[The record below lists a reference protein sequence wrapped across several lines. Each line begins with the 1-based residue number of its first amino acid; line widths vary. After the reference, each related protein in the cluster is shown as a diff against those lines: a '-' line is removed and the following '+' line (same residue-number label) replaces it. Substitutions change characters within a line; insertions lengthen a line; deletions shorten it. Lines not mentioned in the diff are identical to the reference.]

1 LLYHFVAGEVAMA
14 KRSTTLEILLPQRN
28 DDVPA
33 YRWLY
38 NSLRDEILEGRLRP
52 GTRLPATRDL
62 ASQYKLSRGTIVT
75 AFEELKAEGYVE
87 GSIGSGTYVSKV
99 LPEELLEV
107 RSEAAR
113 KAALIKQPRRKLT
126 DYGKSVK
133 SFPNFPNRATR
144 AFRANLPAVDLFPV
158 TLWTQ
163 LANRRLRRT
172 SVALLTGTDA
182 LGYPPLREAIAHYVT
197 TSRGAVCTA
206 DQVIALSGVQEAL
219 DLTVRLFLNP
229 GDRVCMEDPGYFG
242 ATRIFDAMKAKI
254 NPLAV
259 DKEGMKLPGERHRGA
274 RLIYTTPAHQSP
286 LGMTMSLPRRLG
298 LLEWARRSGTLIFE
312 DDYDGEYRYSGR
324 PVPVLQGLDRN
335 GVVLLAGT
343 FSKVLFPSLRL
354 GYMVVPMDLV
364 DRFAAA
370 KSLITRHSALLE
382 QTVLCDFIEQGH
394 FGRHLR
400 RMREVYSQRLG
411 VLIENGR
418 RNLAGLLE
426 ISEIEA
432 GLQTVGLLNPG
443 VNGREAS
450 KAAWKRGI
458 EVVSI
463 RGLYSVDGNERKIT
477 NAGTQDGL
485 QLGFAAIDEREI
497 KRGVEELARVLE
509 TM

>member
-1 LLYHFVAGEVAMA
+1 MA
-14 KRSTTLEILLPQRN
+14 KRSTAIEMLLPQH
-28 DDVPA
+28 DKGVPA

-38 NSLRDEILEGRLRP
+38 SSLRDEILEGRLRP

-107 RSEAAR
+107 RRETAR
-113 KAALIKQPRRKLT
+113 RSAPQQQTRRRLT
-126 DYGKSVK
+126 DYGKLVQP
-133 SFPNFPNRATR
+133 FPNFPNRATR

-158 TLWTQ
+158 TLWAQ

-172 SVALLTGTDA
+172 SVGLLTGTDA
-182 LGYPPLREAIAHYVT
+182 LGYPPLREAIAHYLT

-206 DQVIALSGVQEAL
+206 EQVIVLSGVQEAL
-219 DLTVRLFLNP
+219 DLSARLLLNP

-242 ATRIFDAMKAKI
+242 ATKIFEAMRAKI
-254 NPLAV
+254 CPLAV
-259 DKEGMKLPGERHRGA
+259 DKEGMKLPGARHHGA
-274 RLIYTTPAHQSP
+274 RLVYTTPAHQAP
-286 LGMTMSLPRRLG
+286 LGMTMSLPRRLA

-324 PVPVLQGLDRN
+324 PVPVLQGLDQN
-335 GVVLLAGT
+335 GVVLLAGS

-354 GYMVVPMDLV
+354 GYMVVPLDLV

-370 KSLITRHSALLE
+370 KSLINRHSALLE
-382 QTVLCDFIEQGH
+382 QTVLCDFIAEGH
-394 FGRHLR
+394 LGRHLR
-400 RMREVYSQRLG
+400 RMREVYSERLG
-411 VLIENGR
+411 VLLENGK
-418 RNLAGLLE
+418 RNLAGLLK

-432 GLQTVGLLNPG
+432 GLQTVGWLRPG
-443 VNGREAS
+443 VNGREAAE
-450 KAAWKRGI
+450 AAWKRGL
-458 EVVSI
+458 EVISI
-463 RGLYSVDGNERKIT
+463 PGLYSRNKQGKERRTTKPNE
-477 NAGTQDGL
+477 QEGL

-509 TM
+509 TMPQAVERLTG